1 MPRRNDR
8 TAVVDLERREEGGR
22 AASRSRAWWAGLAL
36 ALAVASLPSAASSQ
50 EPERPPADLTG
61 VGIVDGLDAW
71 AESIADAG
79 REWTGPRVPFPDA
92 RRRPVLDGWELRS
105 TWLPV
110 AIHAEPGVGEARA
123 RAALDALEAAHLAL
137 ERLGWPLPPFD
148 GGRGGGDGFDLYLRA
163 AESFEGDEPSA
174 PLERP
179 APPRFERAGLDV
191 PTSFVDLDGAIT
203 FAELADG
210 LDPELVPACVVVA
223 YADALLLS
231 MDPAEAPAWRRATA
245 TYLSYLVTGR
255 FGCDESQLVEHQL
268 ASERGFVS
276 HAPGSGEGGALLLAA
291 ISARHDGET
300 GTFIRDLWNATRQY
314 TRDGG
319 DLHALPDVYHV
330 IAQGVA
336 IAHDPLTR
344 IVEDFGA
351 SRYFAGL
358 PSRRRPTAY
367 PVLSAL
373 PRGAAVPVFAHADWQ
388 HLPRTMR
395 YEREVEPYGSGY
407 ASVDVSGAPAGSRLR
422 VWLRGE
428 FGVEWSLI
436 AIRLDARG
444 DEIARMRAPP
454 RPTPASYLPVEL
466 LEGTTEVVLV
476 VTNIGARGLDADEPD
491 DFVRSFTLT
500 VDRPREEPVPP
511 R

>member
-1 MPRRNDR
+1 VSTDGRPAVNGSIR
-8 TAVVDLERREEGGR
+8 T
-22 AASRSRAWWAGLAL
+22 SRAVLAL
-36 ALAVASLPSAASSQ
+36 VAWLRLASPCVAQ
-50 EPERPPADLTG
+50 EPPPAAPDLTG
-61 VGIVDGLDAW
+61 VGIVEGLDEW
-71 AESIADAG
+71 AESIAEAG
-79 REWTGPRVPFPDA
+79 REWRGPVVSFPAA
-92 RRRPVLDGWELRS
+92 RARPPDEGWLVRS

-110 AIHAEPGVGEARA
+110 TVHAEPGVREERVT
-123 RAALDALEAAHLAL
+123 AALTALESAYLAL
-137 ERLGWPLPPFD
+137 DELGWPLPIVD

-163 AESFEGDEPSA
+163 TDAFEGDEPGA
-174 PLERP
+174 PLERA

-191 PTSFVDLDGAIT
+191 PTSFIDLDGAIT
-203 FAELADG
+203 FAEMADG
-210 LDPELVPACVVVA
+210 LDPELVPACAVVA

-245 TYLSYLVTGR
+245 TFLSYLVTGR
-255 FGCDESQLVEHQL
+255 FGCDESLVVEHQTS
-268 ASERGFVS
+268 SEHGFVS
-276 HAPGSGEGGALLLAA
+276 HAPGSGEGGALLLGA
-291 ISARHDGET
+291 ISARHDDET
-300 GTFIRDLWNATRQY
+300 GNFIRDLWNATRQY
-314 TRDGG
+314 SRDGER
-319 DLHALPDVYHV
+319 LHALPDVYHV

-336 IAHDPLTR
+336 IAEDPLTQ

-358 PSRRRPTAY
+358 PSRERPTAY
-367 PVLSAL
+367 PILAAL
-373 PRGAAVPVFAHADWQ
+373 PRGAAVPVFAHADWE

-395 YEREVEPYGSGY
+395 YDRELEPYGSGY
-407 ASVDVSGAPAGSRLR
+407 ASIDVRAAPAGARLR

-454 RPTPASYLPVEL
+454 RPTPESYLPVEL
-466 LEGTTEVVLV
+466 LEGTAEVVLA

-500 VDRPREEPVPP
+500 VDRPRDEPPAP
-511 R
+511 